1 MSATREF
8 ALKAAAAAQRSMDR
22 DVCCKSQFKFKCFS
36 CGKMINRG
44 DKITRVISDP
54 TGMTLRYRGAGGEC
68 GLTMDEINFYRAGT
82 GTRTWVH
89 IGCIPCIWDKGLDE
103 HGNRLTRPRLRPICT
118 EWGVKVYGEWE
129 EWVNDDEALRQH
141 MDVPYFQQVKG
152 YPKEKLMFDR
162 IIHAVK
168 RFQALWRGYLYK
180 KAYQIARRQAR
191 ATEAINLNA
200 RATLSTQPRV
210 LVAGSYN
217 NYPSEAQYQKEVEYW
232 EQWKKSALATA
243 ARSRARWENWLQ
255 SEEGDKNEREDAEA
269 QNVRKRNA
277 FLHNN
282 SIEAHVEVLFDER
295 RNNAAIYSAEVIK
308 IQGQGGDSLYYW
320 VKYDHDSEVRKY
332 HWKRLLKLKLECENF
347 KSKHGIYA
355 KIKGKL
361 PLHIL

>member
-1 MSATREF
+1 MYTSMSATREF
-8 ALKAAAAAQRSMDR
+8 ALKASAAAQRSMDR

-103 HGNRLTRPRLRPICT
+103 HGNRLTRPALRPICT

-168 RFQALWRGYLYK
+168 RFQAIWRGYIYK
-180 KAYQIARRQAR
+180 KVYPIARRQAR
-191 ATEAINLNA
+191 AAEAINLNA

-232 EQWKKSALATA
+232 RRHDEK
-243 ARSRARWENWLQ
+243 
-255 SEEGDKNEREDAEA
+255 A

-277 FLHNN
+277 FLDQN
-282 SIEAHVEVLFDER
+282 SIGAHVEVLFDER
-295 RNNAAIYSAEVIK
+295 KKIAAIYSAEVIK
-308 IQGQGGDSLYYW
+308 IQGQGGNSLYYW

-332 HWKRLLKLKLECENF
+332 HWQRLLKLKLECENF